1 MIADMGRGSHR
12 PPQWDD
18 EAAFTE
24 AVRGARPLDR
34 RTGRTMP
41 VVPLELARPA
51 PPEPRPAAT
60 VAPLELTERWGEHY
74 TLLPPGGDR
83 ALVRALRAGEH
94 RPEASLDLH
103 GLDRERARR
112 AARAFIEA
120 AHQRGQRRLLLVHG
134 RGQRSGA
141 AGPVLRD
148 CLLELLAAAPLGPR
162 ILAVVDA
169 PPAMGGPGAALVLLR
184 RR

>member
-1 MIADMGRGSHR
+1 MARGSHR
-12 PPQWDD
+12 PPHRDD
-18 EAAFTE
+18 EAFAE
-24 AVRGARPLDR
+24 AVRDARPLDR
-34 RTGRTMP
+34 RTGRTIP
-41 VVPLELARPA
+41 VVPLELARPT
-51 PPEPRPAAT
+51 PPEPRPATGAQ
-60 VAPLELTERWGEHY
+60 LELTERWGEHY

-94 RPEASLDLH
+94 PPEASLDLH
-103 GLDRERARR
+103 GLDSDRARR
-112 AARAFIEA
+112 AVRAFIEA

-134 RGQRSGA
+134 RGHRSGP

-169 PPAMGGPGAALVLLR
+169 PRALGGPGAALVFLR